1 MSGHPIADAVP
12 ARPVAPG
19 WIAARVLWLRRRF
32 AAPVK
37 PVVTAMVPIL
47 RPGAFALLVTDREF
61 IERS

>member
-1 MSGHPIADAVP
+1 MSRHPIADA
-12 ARPVAPG
+12 APVHPLAPG
-19 WIAARVLWLRRRF
+19 WIAARVRWLRRRF

-37 PVVTAMVPIL
+37 PLVTAGAPIP